1 MEKIKKNMKIGIC
14 LSLVSCVIAFFCI
27 ITEMKSFYDVYVAL
41 FEFEQSGDSYITT
54 SLIMLFIVMCVCLLA
69 ILIATGYLCFSFNKI
84 NSVEISSDNR
94 KQLKRHIIVGQALG
108 IGLLCYGFRTNYV
121 ILLFGVT
128 LFILYTDCKCLLQ
141 KIEQEEKIV
150 SE

>member
-1 MEKIKKNMKIGIC
+1 MFFRTMLSNHSNKLRLKGDIRRMEKIKKNMKIGIC

-94 KQLKRHIIVGQALG
+94 KQLKRKNKLKRKLKEELDKLNSLQN
-108 IGLLCYGFRTNYV
+108 RV
-121 ILLFGVT
+121 IYL
-128 LFILYTDCKCLLQ
+128 
-141 KIEQEEKIV
+141 E
-150 SE
+150 S